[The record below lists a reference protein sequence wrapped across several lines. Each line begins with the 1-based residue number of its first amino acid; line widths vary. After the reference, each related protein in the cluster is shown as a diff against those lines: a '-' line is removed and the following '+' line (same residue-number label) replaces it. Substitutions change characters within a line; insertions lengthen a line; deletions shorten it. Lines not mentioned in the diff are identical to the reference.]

1 MADSPSKPGRI
12 FRTGPDGQT
21 VVDEET
27 SSEAGS
33 VSDATSGRSPTHD
46 TSGND
51 ARSLQE
57 MTFSTHILS
66 LNAMA
71 LMHLGE
77 LPGMPDSER
86 DPDAARHLIDTLLIL
101 QEKTRGNL
109 SPEEEKLISTLVY
122 DLRMKFLRGAQ

>member
-1 MADSPSKPGRI
+1 MADSSSKPGRI

-21 VVDEET
+21 VVDEKISSKSDGSDSAEGGGTPPT
-27 SSEAGS
+27 SPPGAES
-33 VSDATSGRSPTHD
+33 
-46 TSGND
+46 
-51 ARSLQE
+51 RSLQE

-77 LPGMPDSER
+77 LSGVPESER
-86 DPDAARHLIDTLLIL
+86 DFDAARHIIDTLLIL

-109 SPEEEKLISTLVY
+109 SEEEDKLIGSLVY
-122 DLRMKFLRGAQ
+122 DLRMKFLRGSQ